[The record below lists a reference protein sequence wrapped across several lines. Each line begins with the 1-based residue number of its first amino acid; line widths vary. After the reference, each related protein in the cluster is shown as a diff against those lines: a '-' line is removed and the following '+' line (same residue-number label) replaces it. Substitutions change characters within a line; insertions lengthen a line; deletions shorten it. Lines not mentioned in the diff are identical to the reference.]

1 MTAIKVCCVQSLAEA
16 EYAISAGAWAIGLV
30 ADMPSGPGPI
40 DEQLISTISQATS
53 GRVHRFLLSAR
64 TEPDEVVAHI
74 QNCGTNF
81 VQLVDEVPV
90 QTYSAIRAHCPD
102 VQIVQVIHVED
113 ESAIEVAKTVEPWV
127 DMILLDS
134 GRPNAKIKTLG
145 GTGNTHNWALSAQ
158 IVIACDKPVWLAG
171 GLNPDNISAAAEQVR
186 PFGVDLC
193 SGIRDAQ
200 YRLLP
205 ERLAQFAANL

>member
-1 MTAIKVCCVQSLAEA
+1 MSK
-16 EYAISAGAWAIGLV
+16 
-30 ADMPSGPGPI
+30 
-40 DEQLISTISQATS
+40 
-53 GRVHRFLLSAR
+53 
-64 TEPDEVVAHI
+64 
-74 QNCGTNF
+74 TN
-81 VQLVDEVPV
+81 
-90 QTYSAIRAHCPD
+90 
-102 VQIVQVIHVED
+102 
-113 ESAIEVAKTVEPWV
+113 
-127 DMILLDS
+127 
-134 GRPNAKIKTLG
+134 
-145 GTGNTHNWALSAQ
+145 SAQ